1 MSKLDIGRIEHIR
14 TLLLDHARSIT
25 IKAWHSTNGKVSNN
39 GEVAPYDRSGYQCK
53 AIVYQ
58 TEETVST

>member
-1 MSKLDIGRIEHIR
+1 M
-14 TLLLDHARSIT
+14 LLDHARSIT
-25 IKAWHSTNGKVSNN
+25 IKACHSTNGKVSNN